1 MEGQNNTSCIS
12 EFAFYFNLGK
22 SMLDLDVTY
31 YVRSIISFSGFL
43 VRTPRCV
50 PHPGAESVPAR
61 LIDNL
66 PLTAELIPC
75 LPCGFSA
82 PWTGLPLGKTEMAGA
97 H

>member
-22 SMLDLDVTY
+22 SMLDLDLIY

-43 VRTPRCV
+43 GRTPRCV
-50 PHPGAESVPAR
+50 PRPGAESVPAR
-61 LIDNL
+61 LIDIL
-66 PLTAELIPC
+66 PLTAALILC
-75 LPCGFSA
+75 LPCGFSTL
-82 PWTGLPLGKTEMAGA
+82 WTGLPLGKTEMAGA